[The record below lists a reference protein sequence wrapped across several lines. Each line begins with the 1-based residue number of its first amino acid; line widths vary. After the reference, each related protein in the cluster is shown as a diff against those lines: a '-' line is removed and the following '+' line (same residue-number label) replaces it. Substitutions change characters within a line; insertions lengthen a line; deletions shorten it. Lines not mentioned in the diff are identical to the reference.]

1 MTYEQFKS
9 MVLGKA
15 FDFDNYPSYQ
25 KYQCWD
31 GYVKFCIEN
40 GVPYDHCTVSGYV
53 KDIYNNRNSNNLLKY
68 FNAIYTMQPGDLCF
82 FKETPNWTPY
92 SHVAIFDHDN
102 GDGYGWFLGQNQG
115 GKNGAFNLA
124 KLPYS
129 ATFYYA
135 FRLKNIDNSGN
146 QILPVNEL
154 IDQIL
159 HVGSY
164 VTSIPMKIGDQGLQ
178 VKEGALCCYL
188 KELGGWYP
196 ISLVEE
202 YDHSDG
208 ALDNVLMNTNARVYL
223 TRSRVE
229 KVDIPTNRCKINGIW
244 VNCKPLIEVA

>member
-1 MTYEQFKS
+1 MNYKDFYNL
-9 MVLGKA
+9 VIGKA
-15 FDFDNYPSYQ
+15 FDFDNFPSYQ

-40 GVPYDHCTVSGYV
+40 NVKYDSCTVSGYV
-53 KDIYNNRNSNNLLKY
+53 KDIYNQCDSNNLSVY
-68 FNAIYTMQPGDLCF
+68 FDKTYTLQPGDLVF

-115 GKNGAFNLA
+115 GANGAFNLA

-129 ATFYYA
+129 ATYYWA
-135 FRLKNIDNSGN
+135 FRIKGTSTGN
-146 QILPVNEL
+146 QTTPENET

-164 VTSIPMKIGDQGLQ
+164 VTSIPMKIGNEGL
-178 VKEGALCCYL
+178 KTIEGDLCCYL

-196 ISLVEE
+196 ISLVDE

-208 ALDNVLMNTNARVYL
+208 KLDDILSNTDAKVIL
-223 TRSRVE
+223 KRSRVNSVD
-229 KVDIPTNRCKINGIW
+229 KVRNQCEINGII
-244 VNCKPLIEVA
+244 VNCPPLIEIE